1 MEKLDKTK
9 IITIGIAALLVLV
22 LAIVMICG
30 ACSGKQDAEWNPLT
44 TAGTTDTTGESTDDT
59 AQNQTGST
67 TDVVPEVS
75 IGVIEKDQ
83 LDEILNQPPKP
94 TKPTTGGNTGATQNQ
109 PTTQPTTKPTEA
121 TEPSQETEN
130 TTPGTDEVKLLSWEE
145 WSALSRAEKIAYR
158 DSFPS
163 NDAYYQWYD
172 DAKAQYDSTKPVTDG
187 NIDLGGNN

>member
-30 ACSGKQDAEWNPLT
+30 ACSGNQDAEWNPLT

-94 TKPTTGGNTGATQNQ
+94 TKPTT
-109 PTTQPTTKPTEA
+109 QPTTKPTEA

-130 TTPGTDEVKLLSWEE
+130 TTPGTDEVKLLPWEE
-145 WSALSRAEKIAYR
+145 WKDLPREEQLAYR
-158 DSFPS
+158 ASFPS
-163 NDAYYQWYD
+163 LDAYFQWYNE
-172 DAKAQYDSTKPVTDG
+172 AKAQYESTQPTLGPDG